1 MLRAIALIALVAA
14 SLWLAGPAAAAWH
27 WVYVGNSDC
36 AAPDLYVMPGS
47 TSPSSFEMAR
57 MCSQNF
63 HPYPGNAAICFNFGY
78 VNAFGQRTGGT
89 PLCTIKAKDA
99 ASCAGGPNPSRMFIC
114 ADSP

>member
-1 MLRAIALIALVAA
+1 MPITMAKQIRLAGVLAATAAVA
-14 SLWLAGPAAAAWH
+14 SAGPATAAWH

-36 AAPDLYVMPGS
+36 AVPDLHVMPGS

-78 VNAFGQRTGGT
+78 QNALANRRPERPFA
-89 PLCTIKAKDA
+89 P
-99 ASCAGGPNPSRMFIC
+99 
-114 ADSP
+114 